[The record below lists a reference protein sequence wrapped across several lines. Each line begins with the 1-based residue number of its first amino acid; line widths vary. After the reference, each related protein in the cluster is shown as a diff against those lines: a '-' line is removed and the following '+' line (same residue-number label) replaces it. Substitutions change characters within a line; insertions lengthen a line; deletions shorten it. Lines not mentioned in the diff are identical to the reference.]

1 MNCCEFCFCRSGL
14 FKTETER
21 LINDL
26 KNRGEMT
33 DAKLELLKTKSEEI
47 LDGTTR
53 VHHSLDSIDHQ
64 THQLSQKSNQVEEK
78 ITDVLV
84 SSQMIFEQ
92 SKGIVASQAVLEQ
105 GQINLKAKLESSMD
119 SLQQSYENLD
129 YGIEALKK
137 ETSEIEKEI
146 SQIGDEMSLQ
156 MSNLQTTADDIET
169 TADASLMKQ
178 RQVLEGQSKLLEEVD
193 FLSKFQSQ
201 ALEDSKATLEKIAEF
216 GRRQQEELIQHQTQI
231 QKAHDQL
238 ISNSKSILKAQEQF
252 ESKQATI
259 FSALDKLFAL
269 HNAILMESR
278 FIKSFFFYCSV
289 IFLLYML
296 TSAKQ
301 TFPVRARLYVGLC
314 ATIAFEFWIIRFQ
327 GDDPDHLKIDPSWI
341 NSKIFLAR
349 SIFLLAALV
358 QIFYSIYSYRDY
370 QMLNYKMLQELNTK
384 IELMKQK
391 NGVLSV
397 ESDAESDMDLYHAW
411 IDKDLP
417 EEVSLWDD
425 PDYLLPLEF
434 TDEKSIVPSSQSPA
448 PKTYHL
454 RSRKLRLT

>member
-1 MNCCEFCFCRSGL
+1 MIFFYFCRSGL
-14 FKTETER
+14 FKMETER

-33 DAKLELLKTKSEEI
+33 GAKLESLQTKSEEI
-47 LDGTTR
+47 LDGTIR

-64 THQLSQKSNQVEEK
+64 TQQLSQKSNQVEEK
-78 ITDVLV
+78 ITNVLV
-84 SSQMIFEQ
+84 SSQMIYEQ
-92 SKGIVASQAVLEQ
+92 SKGIVASQVVLEQ
-105 GQINLKAKLESSMD
+105 GQVNLKTKLDSSMEF
-119 SLQQSYENLD
+119 LHKSYESLGD
-129 YGIEALKK
+129 GIESLKK
-137 ETSEIEKEI
+137 ETSEIEKGI
-146 SQIGDEMSLQ
+146 SQIGNEMSLQ

-169 TADASLMKQ
+169 TADASLSKQ

-231 QKAHDQL
+231 KVAHDQL
-238 ISNSKSILKAQEQF
+238 IRNSKSILEAQEQF

-259 FSALDKLFAL
+259 FNALDKLFAL

-301 TFPVRARLYVGLC
+301 TYSVRARLYVGLC
-314 ATIAFEFWIIRFQ
+314 ATIAFELWIIRFQ
-327 GDDPDHLKIDPSWI
+327 GGDHDHDHLQIDSSWV

-349 SIFLLAALV
+349 SFFLLAALV

-370 QMLNYKMLQELNTK
+370 QMLNYNMLQELNTK

-391 NGVLSV
+391 NGVLGMEGDV
-397 ESDAESDMDLYHAW
+397 ESDMELYHAW

-417 EEVSLWDD
+417 EEVSIWDD
-425 PDYLLPLEF
+425 PDYLLPLQF
-434 TDEKSIVPSSQSPA
+434 TDDKSIVPSSPT
-448 PKTYHL
+448 PKTYRL
-454 RSRKLRLT
+454 RSRKTRLT